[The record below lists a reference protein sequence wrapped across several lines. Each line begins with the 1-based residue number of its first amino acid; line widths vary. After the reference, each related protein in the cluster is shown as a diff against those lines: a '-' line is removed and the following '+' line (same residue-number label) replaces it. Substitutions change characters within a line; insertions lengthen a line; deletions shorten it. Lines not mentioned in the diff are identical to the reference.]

1 MDKYGETIFTD
12 IEKVNSL
19 INTIENQ
26 TLRMSIQ
33 AFMERIERKSIQ
45 TEMAKKAILEEYGS
59 FVASTKEFI
68 DEQTKYLNDIIE

>member
-19 INTIENQ
+19 IKTINDQ
-26 TLRMSIQ
+26 TLRTSIQ
-33 AFMERIERKSIQ
+33 AFMERIERKAIQ

-59 FVASTKEFI
+59 FVASTKDFI
-68 DEQTKYLNDIIE
+68 NEQTEYLNKIIE